1 MSYIFE
7 AGDNTLW
14 SPSLHVGAVFI
25 EVAEGLGRATKVPTG
40 LTAMASDYII
50 VDTAAFG
57 AFVRSLL
64 ADPAAGHPVFVQLTQ
79 GFLATCAVLLER
91 AGHPVASENLGPLTA
106 SMASSMP
113 V

>member
-1 MSYIFE
+1 M
-7 AGDNTLW
+7 W
-14 SPSLHVGAVFI
+14 SPSLHVGAVFV
-25 EVAEGLGRATKVPTG
+25 EMAEGMGRATKVPTG

-50 VDTAAFG
+50 IDSATFA

-64 ADPAAGHPVFVQLTQ
+64 ADPAAGHPVFAQLTQ
-79 GFLATCAVLLER
+79 GFLATCAVMLER
-91 AGHPVASENLGPLTA
+91 AGQPVAAEHLAALTA